1 LHKIGKSANILAM
14 NNYMKFFSKTP
25 NEINM
30 DIAKRIKNIRKRK
43 KISQIKLS
51 EKTGVSLGSI
61 KRFEQSGDISLK
73 SLAKI
78 AIVLNVNR
86 EMEDLFSDV
95 VPESI
100 EEIINEQRR
109 KY

>member
-1 LHKIGKSANILAM
+1 M